1 MSKTRMIEAV
11 KQLDVDAVRALL
23 GTEPDLLRVTDR
35 HGFNLLHLACCV
47 PCADLGFAESQS
59 AKMVSLLLD
68 RGLDVESKLPPE
80 QDRCTALFFAVA
92 RGRNATL
99 IKLLLKRGAKV
110 QNAPGGGLF
119 AAAWHD
125 DVGNL
130 DLLVKAGAKVD
141 VVVGMTPFLAAWMWK
156 KFEAARFLAKRGA
169 DVNFLDPKTGRTAL
183 HYGVEKEFDPAQLAW
198 LCRPWRV
205 AGHQGQE
212 RRLCARSRVAQARQ
226 AVARRARMRAVS
238 SAPSSGSAGGPC
250 GAPSWLQSGP
260 AGAHTGRR

>member
-1 MSKTRMIEAV
+1 MIEAV
-11 KQLDVDAVRALL
+11 KRLDVDAVRDLL
-23 GTEPDLLRVTDR
+23 ATQPDLLGVTDR
-35 HGFNLLHLACCV
+35 RGFNLLHLACCV
-47 PCADLGFAESQS
+47 PCADLGIAESHS

-68 RGLDVESKLPPE
+68 YGLDVESTLPPE

-125 DVGNL
+125 DVSHL

-156 KFEAARFLAKRGA
+156 KFNAARFLAKRGA
-169 DVNFLDPKTGRTAL
+169 DVNFGIQSQVGRHCTTASRRSSIRRSWHGWSAMARRLTSRTRTASL
-183 HYGVEKEFDPAQLAW
+183 RAIAHRASATSGGSDALA
-198 LCRPWRV
+198 P
-205 AGHQGQE
+205 E
-212 RRLCARSRVAQARQ
+212 S
-226 AVARRARMRAVS
+226 
-238 SAPSSGSAGGPC
+238 P
-250 GAPSWLQSGP
+250 
-260 AGAHTGRR
+260 